1 MAQPL
6 TAADIEARILETR
19 KLITEKWGWF
29 LALGIVLIV
38 AGLAAIAFPFL
49 STIAAKIMLG
59 WLFLIGGV
67 VMILH
72 AFNAPGWKGFIW
84 ELLIG
89 ILYLVAGAY
98 LSFFPLTGLVTLA
111 ILLAALFI
119 AEGVAEV
126 IMAFQVRP
134 HEGWGWLLLS
144 GIAALAVGVM
154 IGMDLPGSATWAL
167 GLLVGINLIFSG
179 WSYVFLALAG
189 RKADAALHH
198 LIGRLF
204 NGLRGI
210 QEPGRRNMSSLRRS

>member
-6 TAADIEARILETR
+6 TAADIEARVLETR

-29 LALGIVLIV
+29 LALGIVLVV

-189 RKADAALHH
+189 RKADAALTT
-198 LIGRLF
+198 
-204 NGLRGI
+204 
-210 QEPGRRNMSSLRRS
+210 